1 MKNELKRIS
10 SRIEELEIRYMHQQA
25 WIDDLNQVVREQS
38 DHIEYLQAEL
48 IRLKGSLSESAAE
61 EKPPHY

>member
-1 MKNELKRIS
+1 
-10 SRIEELEIRYMHQQA
+10 MHQQA